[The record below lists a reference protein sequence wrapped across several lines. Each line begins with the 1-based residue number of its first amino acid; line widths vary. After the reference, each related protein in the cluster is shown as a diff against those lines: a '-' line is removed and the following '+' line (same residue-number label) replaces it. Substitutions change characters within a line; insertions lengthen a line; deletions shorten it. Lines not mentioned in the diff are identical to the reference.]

1 MNGKS
6 LKSLLLE
13 KEEFYS
19 DLNKEDITDG
29 DYMHGKGVRKDFEI
43 KNLGEYHHLCLKSDT
58 LPLADVFEKCF

>member
-19 DLNKEDITDG
+19 DLNKEDIIDG
-29 DYMHGKGVRKDFEI
+29 DYMHGKGVCKDFEI
-43 KNLGEYHHLCLKSDT
+43 KNLG
-58 LPLADVFEKCF
+58 